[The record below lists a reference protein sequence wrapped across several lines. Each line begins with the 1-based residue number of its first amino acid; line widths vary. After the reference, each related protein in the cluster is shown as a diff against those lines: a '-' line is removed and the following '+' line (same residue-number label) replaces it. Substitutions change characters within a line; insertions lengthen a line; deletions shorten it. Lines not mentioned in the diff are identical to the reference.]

1 MKPLDKI
8 ILKINALAELDV
20 LENTRKREYIEAR
33 ALFCVIAYKYVGA
46 NLTQIATYLK
56 KRGKSSDH
64 ATVLHAI
71 KNYEIYSKYSNY
83 LDVWLSDIICNTDL
97 KVASKKQIMIHKISQ
112 MSEKNVDLLEKP
124 IELIYLKNINEKRN
138 QDAIEKSEDL

>member
-8 ILKINALAELDV
+8 VLKVNALAELDV

-33 ALFCVIAYKYVGA
+33 ALFCVIAYKYVGL

-56 KRGKSSDH
+56 ERGKSSDH

-71 KNYEIYSKYSNY
+71 KNYDIYAKYSNH
-83 LDVWLSDIICNTDL
+83 LDIWLSDIICNTDL
-97 KVASKKQIMIHKISQ
+97 QVASKKQIMIHKITQ
-112 MSEKNVDLLEKP
+112 MSERNVDLLEKP
-124 IELIYLKNINEKRN
+124 IELIYLKNINENKN
-138 QDAIEKSEDL
+138 ES